1 MKFTVRYEDMDK
13 PIGTNDFIEKKI
25 QKLEKF
31 KYIDDTLKINIAN
44 LHGTEYQVNMTIDRV
59 SSKEGIAAAANNAD
73 INTAIDECLDKLIAQ
88 IIKMKEKREH

>member
-1 MKFTVRYEDMDK
+1 MKFTVRYENMEK

-31 KYIDDTLKINIAN
+31 KYIDDTLKINIEN
-44 LHGTEYQVNMTIDRV
+44 LKEDAYKVNMTIDRV
-59 SSKEGIAAAANNAD
+59 SYKDGLAASATSHD

-88 IIKMKEKREH
+88 IVKMKEKREH